1 VRVAT
6 YPATSD
12 RFQDVATILA
22 PRKPDTPACWCL
34 YYRLSSADSG
44 RLTPRERPRYLAHL
58 CARDVAPGILA
69 YVDGDPAGWCAV
81 GPRSDFA
88 RLRTSRTIPTI
99 DDAPAWSVVC
109 FVVRAAHRRK
119 GVAHALLEGAVAYA
133 ASRGAT
139 VVEGYPV
146 DTEGARISGSFVYVG
161 TVALFERAGFT
172 RVIQTSARSGNRPR
186 WLMRRSL
193 TG

>member
-1 VRVAT
+1 VVT

-34 YYRLSSADSG
+34 TYRLSSAENG
-44 RLTPRERPRYLAHL
+44 RLTPRERPQHLADL

-69 YVDGDPAGWCAV
+69 YVDGHPAGWCAV

-88 RLRTSRTIPTI
+88 RLRTSRTIPKI
-99 DDAPAWSVVC
+99 DDAPVWSIVC
-109 FVVRAAHRRK
+109 FIVRAAHRRK
-119 GVAHALLEGAVAYA
+119 GVAHALIEGAVEYA
-133 ASRGAT
+133 ASCGAT

-146 DTEGARISGSFVYVG
+146 DTEGARISGSFAYVG
-161 TVALFERAGFT
+161 TVPLFERAGFT
-172 RVIQTSARSGNRPR
+172 RVIETSSRSGNRSR
-186 WLMRRSL
+186 WLMRRAL